1 VLTRYT
7 LLVPHSNEDRLLVAT
22 TGDRTSLPAVTRDD
36 DSFWQNVDH
45 VNGMVDVLL
54 GLPATTRRCLVV
66 DHNALAPCLRA
77 RCAELLA
84 CDVPAALEHGDFGPW
99 QVLADGDRVTLLD
112 WSDSAVAC
120 PLWSLASFLRELPQE
135 LAGARDRLVDAYL
148 EPWEALVPR
157 KCLRRAWELC
167 AELSGLY
174 GALVYHREV
183 LPQIEVGW
191 EMERMLPFFAR
202 QLLEPGER
210 SV

>member
-54 GLPATTRRCLVV
+54 GLPATTRRCLV
-66 DHNALAPCLRA
+66 
-77 RCAELLA
+77 
-84 CDVPAALEHGDFGPW
+84 
-99 QVLADGDRVTLLD
+99 
-112 WSDSAVAC
+112 
-120 PLWSLASFLRELPQE
+120 
-135 LAGARDRLVDAYL
+135 GARDRLVDAYL
-148 EPWEALVPR
+148 KPWEALVPR